1 MGFSFKFFP
10 LKDLIFSVVPT
21 VGTYFGYL
29 QGMTPELMPNKW
41 IALGIG
47 LVASLLLAIF
57 FYRDNVKSYKK
68 SLAEILATGYFLN
81 FTERMGRLLQSKL
94 PYKILIGD
102 LEGQPV
108 SPENIHVEIAIPS
121 SAEALKSYANMIDK
135 ATEKVFLEDPS
146 TGEPIWLK
154 GRIENDRLV
163 IYDFPRTLFAL
174 QSYLKSDF
182 SDPKKE
188 AKRSKK
194 IFAYFS
200 DKIKELRNERI
211 SDLLSE
217 RLEFKFL

>member
-1 MGFSFKFFP
+1 MGISFKFFP

-21 VGTYFGYL
+21 VGTYLGYL
-29 QGMTPELMPNKW
+29 QGVTPDFLPNKW

-47 LVASLLLAIF
+47 LLASTVLALI

-81 FTERMGRLLQSKL
+81 FTERIGRLLQSKHS
-94 PYKILIGD
+94 YKILIGE

-135 ATEKVFLEDPS
+135 KTEKVFLEDPS

-154 GRIENDRLV
+154 GRLEDDGLY

-174 QSYLKSDF
+174 QNYLKSDF
-182 SDPKKE
+182 SNPKKE

-200 DKIKELRNERI
+200 DKINDLRNERI
-211 SDLLSE
+211 SDLLSD
-217 RLEFKFL
+217 RLEFKFI